1 MSPPGGAR
9 YRFGPRERGGSLA
22 GWRPGQ
28 ILTVAVGLVIGVL
41 VLRGRAQRGR
51 GGGRGL
57 RAGAVRRHGHRAG
70 VGPHRGRVAA
80 RRRVLGG
87 ARGRGCRGAGRMG
100 ALRGVRLLR
109 AGWQDMGVVHDRATR
124 TLTAALSL
132 RGRSFAL
139 LGPDEQDRRVGAWSS
154 VLASLAREGSP
165 VHRVQW
171 VAASFPDDGRGVHA
185 YLAAEAVADAASA
198 STASYEALL
207 ADMDSHACAHDVVLA
222 VQVRLTKSVEVGC
235 AALAREVGVARA
247 PAGRRRRAGGV
258 GAQRRGPGPPVA
270 AHLRGRRAERAGAA
284 STASAE
290 DPWPMAMEETWSSVR
305 VDGMVHATFWVA
317 EWPRIEVRSD
327 FLAPLLLGSARSTF
341 AVVMEPLGSDAAV
354 RKVEA
359 SRTADLADSELR
371 RRGGFVSTARHAR
384 ESEVLAPARG
394 GAGRGSRVLPLR
406 GVRHDLGAR
415 TRRSSRRPATPC
427 STRPGRA
434 GWPCAASTATRRRPT
449 PARCRCAGGCAERGR
464 TYRWAAMYHGRH
476 ADADDDDFVLPRI
489 PASAGALD
497 LRRVGPA
504 AHREPD
510 LQEAL
515 DDPRRDH
522 GGGRRDAVGGLPP
535 RGARGGRARRD
546 ARPAGGGRL
555 PAPTAHRRGRH
566 AVPLRLRGLRGRRA
580 GGDHAAGRGAVRA
593 PAGRAGGGAR
603 DLERAAAAAR
613 RRRARDR
620 TRRVR
625 LPGGRAAG
633 LRPDGPRAERRYG
646 ARPEPHRRG
655 QGEIRRQADDE
666 DRGEAECGTRVH
678 VDDEG
683 GPDERADEH
692 ADDRDGAPGRVGVV
706 AAAPATNRRRSPV
719 SVMVRTVVV
728 MSATPMFRTTEL
740 RMPMAKPSTAITV

>member
-1 MSPPGGAR
+1 VSPLGGAR

-41 VLRGRAQRGR
+41 VLRGEPNVAGVAAAVCVLVLYGAMATVPVSGRTGDEWLPVVVCWAARRTRVQRGR
-51 GGGRGL
+51 
-57 RAGAVRRHGHRAG
+57 A
-70 VGPHRGRVAA
+70 
-80 RRRVLGG
+80 
-87 ARGRGCRGAGRMG
+87 MG

-235 AALAREVGVARA
+235 AALAREVGSLVRLLGDADVQVESVLSA
-247 PAGRRRRAGGV
+247 EDL
-258 GAQRRGPGPPVA
+258 
-270 AHLRGRRAERAGAA
+270 AHQLLRTYEAGAPSA
-284 STASAE
+284 PPPSAASAE

-384 ESEVLAPARG
+384 ESEVLARREAELAEGHASFRY
-394 GAGRGSRVLPLR
+394 AGFVTISAATEEELVTACDAVQHAAGQSRLALRRLYGDQASAYTCTLPL
-406 GVRHDLGAR
+406 
-415 TRRSSRRPATPC
+415 C
-427 STRPGRA
+427 
-434 GWPCAASTATRRRPT
+434 
-449 PARCRCAGGCAERGR
+449 
-464 TYRWAAMYHGRH
+464 
-476 ADADDDDFVLPRI
+476 
-489 PASAGALD
+489 
-497 LRRVGPA
+497 
-504 AHREPD
+504 
-510 LQEAL
+510 
-515 DDPRRDH
+515 
-522 GGGRRDAVGGLPP
+522 
-535 RGARGGRARRD
+535 
-546 ARPAGGGRL
+546 
-555 PAPTAHRRGRH
+555 
-566 AVPLRLRGLRGRRA
+566 RGLR
-580 GGDHAAGRGAVRA
+580 
-593 PAGRAGGGAR
+593 
-603 DLERAAAAAR
+603 
-613 RRRARDR
+613 
-620 TRRVR
+620 
-625 LPGGRAAG
+625 
-633 LRPDGPRAERRYG
+633 
-646 ARPEPHRRG
+646 
-655 QGEIRRQADDE
+655 
-666 DRGEAECGTRVH
+666 
-678 VDDEG
+678 
-683 GPDERADEH
+683 
-692 ADDRDGAPGRVGVV
+692 
-706 AAAPATNRRRSPV
+706 
-719 SVMVRTVVV
+719 
-728 MSATPMFRTTEL
+728 
-740 RMPMAKPSTAITV
+740 